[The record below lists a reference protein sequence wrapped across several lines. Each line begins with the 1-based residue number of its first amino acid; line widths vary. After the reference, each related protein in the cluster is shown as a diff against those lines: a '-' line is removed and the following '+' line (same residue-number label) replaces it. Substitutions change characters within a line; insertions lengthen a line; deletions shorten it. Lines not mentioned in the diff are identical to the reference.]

1 MSKKVDPNRT
11 IVINGNTRVTGPG
24 QILKSETFKGVLENY
39 LKKLKKNRSRK
50 LKAVRPFL
58 DGDTFREEK
67 FVDFLILLNMRP
79 LTEIMRE
86 GYFDIP
92 YTSEEYAHALAPF
105 LEGLYNYWRNRQ
117 RFMIKE
123 ESYEEDALGKNS
135 KAHSLTLNN
144 EEFKKT
150 ILNLYRNVMFNVNAE
165 DIKVFRQLPTGAQ
178 VSFLVDHFN
187 FPEEIR
193 AKNESLYAVPY
204 VWEAI
209 FEPPVIF
216 YTENTKRNGVFPI
229 KEDKKILER
238 FYMDSDSWYA
248 FPIMV
253 GRKLIDVYIQK
264 DYLELGAGLFNL
276 FELAP
281 PSVFTK
287 RKPDG
292 CVFFGLDE
300 SLFDEDEKRG
310 FVVKEDGVY
319 YGILPN
325 TSEMDYFG
333 YMKKM
338 ILTIHNILQIKS
350 GNLPIHG
357 AFAEVHMKESGET
370 YNVMLVGDS
379 GAGKSETLDAISD
392 VAEEDTCSV
401 DILIDDM
408 GSLHFDEEGDLMAL
422 GTEIG
427 AFVRLD
433 DLSPGYA
440 YRTMD
445 RSIFMN
451 PNVVNARVIVPQMNY
466 KDISTFTPVDYVFYI
481 NNYEA
486 IGDEHPAV
494 EVIDD
499 IDRAL
504 KIFSDG
510 KRMAKGTTGEVGMT
524 STYFANP
531 FGAVQLKPE
540 HEKIT
545 EAFFSRMKDAGIKV
559 GTIRTQLGI
568 PGNEHIGPRTAAQ
581 GIVDFLTRETEK
593 EETEE

>member
-1 MSKKVDPNRT
+1 MSKRVDPNRT
-11 IVINGNTRVTGPG
+11 VVINGDLRITGPG
-24 QILKSETFKGVLENY
+24 QVLKSETFANVLDEY
-39 LKKLKKNRSRK
+39 VRTLEKNRSRK
-50 LKAVRPFL
+50 LKAIRPFMHH
-58 DGDTFREEK
+58 GEMNNEK

-79 LTEIMRE
+79 LKEIIRE
-86 GYFDIP
+86 GYFDIG
-92 YTSEEYAHALAPF
+92 YSAEEYSAILAPF
-105 LEGLYNYWRNRQ
+105 LEGLYNYWRNLQ
-117 RFMIKE
+117 RFMVKE
-123 ESYEEDALGKNS
+123 EPYVAGAAAKNS

-144 EEFKKT
+144 EELKK
-150 ILNLYRNVMFNVNAE
+150 ILLNLYRNLMFNV
-165 DIKVFRQLPTGAQ
+165 DGKDLTVFRQLPTAAQ
-178 VSFLVDHFN
+178 VAFLVDHFH
-187 FPEEIR
+187 FPHDVK
-193 AKNESLYAVPY
+193 AKNESLYGVPY

-216 YTENTKRNGVFPI
+216 YTENTKRNGIFPI
-229 KEDKKILER
+229 KDDKKILER
-238 FYMDSDSWYA
+238 FYMDADNWFA
-248 FPIMV
+248 IPILC
-253 GRKLIDVYIQK
+253 GRLLINVYVQK

-281 PSVFTK
+281 PEVFTR

-292 CVFFGLDE
+292 CVLFGLDE

-310 FVVKEDGVY
+310 FVVNEDGVF
-319 YGILPN
+319 YGLLPN
-325 TSEMDYFG
+325 TAEMDYFG

-338 ILTIHNILQIKS
+338 VLTIHNIIQIK
-350 GNLPIHG
+350 NFWLPIHG
-357 AFAEVHMKESGET
+357 AFAKIHMKDAAKT

-379 GAGKSETLDAISD
+379 GAGKSETLDAISK
-392 VAEEDTCSV
+392 VSTEDNCSV

-408 GSLHFDEEGDLMAL
+408 GSLHFNREGELMAV

-440 YRTMD
+440 YSTMD

-451 PNVVNARVIVPQMNY
+451 PHVVNARVIVPQMSY
-466 KDISTFTPVDYVFYI
+466 DDISASTPVDYVFYI

-486 IGDEHPAV
+486 VGPDCPPV
-494 EVIDD
+494 EVISDVG
-499 IDRAL
+499 RAL
-504 KIFSDG
+504 EVFSEG

-524 STYFANP
+524 TTYFANP

-545 EAFFSRMKDAGIKV
+545 QNYFDRMKESGVKF

-568 PGNEHIGPRTAAQ
+568 AGNEHTGPEVAAK
-581 GIVDFLTRETEK
+581 GIVDFLSRESS
-593 EETEE
+593 